1 MPSEYCLSAGR
12 MDMKS
17 PAKLDVDVNLNH
29 LMVRRPRTPTSPNP
43 LDNDELKRCSTG
55 LSAFNDYVDLV
66 KRHLM
71 YAVREEVEILKQQI
85 GEMGE
90 RIGQLEYEN
99 TVLRAEA
106 KPETL
111 NKLLLPRVTQ
121 AQPTSA
127 LPAPTSAAPAPQ
139 QGQQSTNAQ
148 APANHNT
155 QNVTPQ
161 SQTQI
166 HVQTPAQPVPQ
177 QQVQPTPGQQ
187 GTHAPSQGG
196 HPPST

>member
-1 MPSEYCLSAGR
+1 MLSPPMMDNPSNLG
-12 MDMKS
+12 
-17 PAKLDVDVNLNH
+17 VDVNLNH

-43 LDNDELKRCSTG
+43 LDNEDLRRRSTG

-85 GEMGE
+85 GEMME

-99 TVLRAEA
+99 TVLKAEA

-111 NKLLLPRVTQ
+111 NKLQLPRVTQ
-121 AQPTSA
+121 ATSGAPLSAPVNVVPNPQP
-127 LPAPTSAAPAPQ
+127 PQ
-139 QGQQSTNAQ
+139 QAVSTMQGTA
-148 APANHNT
+148 
-155 QNVTPQ
+155 PQ

-166 HVQTPAQPVPQ
+166 HVQGPAS
-177 QQVQPTPGQQ
+177 T
-187 GTHAPSQGG
+187 PSQPQSAQQTPLAQSQTSQPSMQAT